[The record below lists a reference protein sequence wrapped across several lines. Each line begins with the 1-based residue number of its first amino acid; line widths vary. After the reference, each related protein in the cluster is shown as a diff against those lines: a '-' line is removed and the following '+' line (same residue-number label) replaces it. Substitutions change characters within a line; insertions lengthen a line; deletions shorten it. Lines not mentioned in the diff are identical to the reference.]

1 MAVISPVTSF
11 FPKLPYEKFKTIK
24 KNVRL
29 KINMAISGLHPG
41 PRLWCLRGERKHP
54 ANIEASASRGLSVS
68 FPFHSFFPSVFK
80 KVMGGWVAEEEGG
93 QRV

>member
-11 FPKLPYEKFKTIK
+11 CPKLPYEKFKTIK

-54 ANIEASASRGLSVS
+54 ENIEASESRGLSVS
-68 FPFHSFFPSVFK
+68 FPFHSFISFRFE
-80 KVMGGWVAEEEGG
+80 KVMVGGG
-93 QRV
+93 

>member
-54 ANIEASASRGLSVS
+54 ENIEASESRGLSVS

-80 KVMGGWVAEEEGG
+80 KVMGGWVAEEEGE